1 MRHCYGHCYE
11 GTVFQIISLFSR
23 PITNLYYDIF
33 PVPHLIHSE
42 EKQTLLKQ
50 FSIILSIY
58 FLGELL
64 QKAFSLPVPG
74 NVIGMLLLFFGLYA
88 GVIKLEMIDKISGF
102 LLDNLAFFFLPAGVS
117 LITCFT
123 LLEGKWTA
131 ILEIS
136 VLSTVVI
143 LAVTGLTVELVKKY
157 LNKGQP
163 ESGYPEKPIVVAEKA
178 AAETKAGTVVNT
190 GSSEPVKRNVPENV
204 HDHVHGQVN

>member
-1 MRHCYGHCYE
+1 ME
-11 GTVFQIISLFSR
+11 A
-23 PITNLYYDIF
+23 
-33 PVPHLIHSE
+33 
-42 EKQTLLKQ
+42 KQTLLKQ

-64 QKAFSLPVPG
+64 QKAFGLPVPG
-74 NVIGMLLLFFGLYA
+74 NVIGMLLLFFGLSA
-88 GVIKLEMIDKISGF
+88 GVIMLEMIDKMSGF

-143 LAVTGLTVELVKKY
+143 LAVTGLTVELLKKY
-157 LNKGQP
+157 LNKRQP
-163 ESGYPEKPIVVAEKA
+163 ESGYPEKPVTSAEKA
-178 AAETKAGTVVNT
+178 AAGTKARNVVNT
-190 GSSEPVKRNVPENV
+190 GASEPSQKYVPENV
-204 HDHVHGQVN
+204 SENVQKHMSEHELAHVMEPVQEHVRENMHEHVQGNVQGQVS

>member
-1 MRHCYGHCYE
+1 
-11 GTVFQIISLFSR
+11 V
-23 PITNLYYDIF
+23 
-33 PVPHLIHSE
+33 E

-64 QKAFSLPVPG
+64 QKTFSLPVPG
-74 NVIGMLLLFFGLYA
+74 NVIGMLILFFGLSA
-88 GVIKLEMIDKISGF
+88 GIVKLEMIDKISGF

-143 LAVTGLTVELVKKY
+143 LAVTGLTVELVKNY
-157 LNKGQP
+157 LNKGQVEPVNPYKQEVAVEASLP
-163 ESGYPEKPIVVAEKA
+163 EIK
-178 AAETKAGTVVNT
+178 TGTAVNT
-190 GSSEPVKRNVPENV
+190 GASELVQMHE
-204 HDHVHGQVN
+204 HDHLQENFKEQVS

>member
-1 MRHCYGHCYE
+1 ME
-11 GTVFQIISLFSR
+11 A
-23 PITNLYYDIF
+23 
-33 PVPHLIHSE
+33 
-42 EKQTLLKQ
+42 KQTLLKQ

-64 QKAFSLPVPG
+64 QKAFGLPVPG
-74 NVIGMLLLFFGLYA
+74 NVIGMLLLFFGLSA

-136 VLSTVVI
+136 ILSTVVI

-163 ESGYPEKPIVVAEKA
+163 ESGYPEKPGVTAEKA
-178 AAETKAGTVVNT
+178 VAGTKARTVVNT
-190 GSSEPVKRNVPENV
+190 GAAEPAQSNVHENV
-204 HDHVHGQVN
+204 QEHVQGQVS